1 MLAEF
6 FTLAEDGWHQ
16 KRCDEEISAASAQ
29 AETNRR
35 IAEEREA
42 RKRSRKVNESLHDAS
57 HDQGTNRELST
68 STIRGESVNL
78 ARLQTPDSRLQ
89 TPEIPPAPPDATT
102 SRGAQGEPEPPTPAP
117 LPGSGS
123 PYGLAALAMRQQ
135 GCDVSPGDPRLRTLV
150 DQGATLEEFEAA
162 GAEAAKAGK
171 RAAWALAAL
180 INRRAE
186 AAKTVLAAAPAGPAW
201 HETRDGVS
209 KRGQELGLGRWQ
221 EVEQAQLRKGISPS
235 YAAYRTQV
243 IAADS
248 AAGGAS

>member
-1 MLAEF
+1 
-6 FTLAEDGWHQ
+6 
-16 KRCDEEISAASAQ
+16 
-29 AETNRR
+29 
-35 IAEEREA
+35 
-42 RKRSRKVNESLHDAS
+42 
-57 HDQGTNRELST
+57 
-68 STIRGESVNL
+68 
-78 ARLQTPDSRLQ
+78 
-89 TPEIPPAPPDATT
+89 
-102 SRGAQGEPEPPTPAP
+102 
-117 LPGSGS
+117 
-123 PYGLAALAMRQQ
+123 MRQQ